1 MQKQYILNRKL
12 NAIHK
17 IKQDHYLLEKVHRA
31 KSLLNLK
38 CPESFTFFKSK
49 NYKNSR
55 TKNKCNYKYLIL
67 YIIF

>member
-1 MQKQYILNRKL
+1 MQKQYVLNRKL
-12 NAIHK
+12 NAINK
-17 IKQDHYLLEKVHRA
+17 VKQDHYLLEKVQRA

-49 NYKNSR
+49 RYKNGR